1 MRIVRLMGRTVVY
14 DVMCFDVGSL
24 ELQCDR

>member
-14 DVMCFDVGSL
+14 DVMCFDANRLDSW
-24 ELQCDR
+24 CDR